1 MPDIT
6 HSPTTGPAIP
16 ARLWRLAGGFGL
28 AHVVLLFAGLSQQA
42 PVSMAD
48 GAATLEKVYGGADLT
63 RVYTGGFIELVGFL
77 CFLVALVF
85 MARAVGRRTEGGRWA
100 AQVGLLA
107 GVAYIASTFATGMP
121 AGAASLYALHHG
133 VGVDTAFAVNNIR
146 LFAYFVSL
154 MLLGLSSLG
163 IAVSALAD
171 RYSPRWVGWGGIA
184 TGVALLS
191 APALASIG
199 QQDVPTLVWLVWWVG
214 VAVGLLRHRPS
225 TESDRTTAEPP
236 AFRHA

>member
-1 MPDIT
+1 MPEIS
-6 HSPTTGPAIP
+6 HSPAGDGAIP
-16 ARLWRLAGGFGL
+16 TRLWRWAGGFAL

-42 PVSMAD
+42 PVSLAD
-48 GAATLEKVYGGADLT
+48 GAASLEEVYGGADLAS
-63 RVYTGGFIELVGFL
+63 VYLGGVLELLGFL
-77 CFLVALVF
+77 CLLVALVF
-85 MARAVGRRTEGGRWA
+85 VARAVGRRTEAGRWA

-107 GVAYIASTFATGMP
+107 GVGYVAATFATGMP

-154 MLLGLSSLG
+154 MLLGLSCLG
-163 IAVSALAD
+163 VAVSALAD
-171 RYSPRWVGWGGIA
+171 RYSPRWVGWGGVL

-191 APALASIG
+191 TPALASIG
-199 QQDVPTLVWLVWWVG
+199 QQDLPTLVWLIWWVG
-214 VAVGLLRHRPS
+214 LAVGLLRHRPA